1 MNKEFINAIND
12 LVKENP
18 WLFQRHGQPGGYLEY
33 SRPYDSIHG
42 PEESPEPNDPEK
54 A

>member
-1 MNKEFINAIND
+1 MLN
-12 LVKENP
+12 
-18 WLFQRHGQPGGYLEY
+18 YLEY
-33 SRPYDSIHG
+33 SRHYDSIHG